1 MYPTPLSL
9 LLLLFAVPAFV
20 YAWLMNSGNA
30 AAVGLGIL
38 AFLLIRGLSFLQEL
52 RSYTESLTISRE
64 ADSAILT
71 QGGNVRVT
79 TSVSAK
85 KTDLSVSMSDVPPTG
100 SVLVQGS
107 FDIKNGNTEYLLR
120 IPVSG
125 RSSFGGISVSA
136 QDAFFKTTIPVPYA
150 KSPELKVYSAGIAAT
165 FNQDGFSPIEDA
177 KERDYF
183 ALISGTEARYY
194 RPYAIGDNVSDINWK
209 LSAKYDELYVQMK
222 TDSSGA
228 NPILVFDLPEE
239 GTPEKTVAAFAD
251 AAVGAIERLNR
262 RDSYPVIVY
271 SGADC
276 LWIGTSK
283 HKEEIFARL
292 SLAGKIR
299 RETAL
304 FRHRHVASLMKEASS
319 IPEKNDFSTKI
330 KNALSFSHK
339 RYPTTFE
346 QNIKNITSEATLL
359 ENSERTSLDDTS
371 IYVVSCA
378 LGDISNLSYLIAD
391 ATVQQRDVVFILGG
405 IRDTEREKQVIS
417 ALYSAGASS
426 VEVLS

>member
-71 QGGNVRVT
+71 QGGHVRVT

-85 KTDLSVSMSDVPPTG
+85 KTDLSVFLSDVPPTG

-165 FNQDGFSPIEDA
+165 FNQDGF
-177 KERDYF
+177 
-183 ALISGTEARYY
+183 
-194 RPYAIGDNVSDINWK
+194 
-209 LSAKYDELYVQMK
+209 
-222 TDSSGA
+222 
-228 NPILVFDLPEE
+228 
-239 GTPEKTVAAFAD
+239 
-251 AAVGAIERLNR
+251 
-262 RDSYPVIVY
+262 
-271 SGADC
+271 
-276 LWIGTSK
+276 
-283 HKEEIFARL
+283 
-292 SLAGKIR
+292 
-299 RETAL
+299 
-304 FRHRHVASLMKEASS
+304 
-319 IPEKNDFSTKI
+319 
-330 KNALSFSHK
+330 
-339 RYPTTFE
+339 
-346 QNIKNITSEATLL
+346 
-359 ENSERTSLDDTS
+359 
-371 IYVVSCA
+371 
-378 LGDISNLSYLIAD
+378 
-391 ATVQQRDVVFILGG
+391 
-405 IRDTEREKQVIS
+405 
-417 ALYSAGASS
+417 
-426 VEVLS
+426 